1 MNMEDKQEH
10 EQPTDSVSSNG
21 AMPAL
26 ENLIPRLPASANK
39 EPVQVSIELKEIG
52 PLLAVLSERE
62 RLVLQTQMQTLINEW
77 LERKGMIG

>member
-1 MNMEDKQEH
+1 MNMEYKQEH
-10 EQPTDSVSSNG
+10 EQLTDSVSSNG

-26 ENLIPRLPASANK
+26 ENLIPRLPAAANQ

>member
-26 ENLIPRLPASANK
+26 ENLIPRLPTAAK
-39 EPVQVSIELKEIG
+39 QEPVQVSIELKEIG

>member
-26 ENLIPRLPASANK
+26 ENLIPRLPAVANQ

>member
-26 ENLIPRLPASANK
+26 ENLIPRLPAAANQ

>member
-1 MNMEDKQEH
+1 MEH
-10 EQPTDSVSSNG
+10 EQPTDSLSSNG

-26 ENLIPRLPASANK
+26 ENLIPRLPVLANQA
-39 EPVQVSIELKEIG
+39 PVQVSIELKEIG

-62 RLVLQTQMQTLINEW
+62 RIVLQTQMQTLINEW

>member
-1 MNMEDKQEH
+1 MEYKQEH
-10 EQPTDSVSSNG
+10 EQPTDSVSSNS

-26 ENLIPRLPASANK
+26 DNLIPRIQQPA
-39 EPVQVSIELKEIG
+39 QVSIELKEVG

>member
-26 ENLIPRLPASANK
+26 ENLIPRLPAAANR

>member
-1 MNMEDKQEH
+1 MEDKQED
-10 EQPTDSVSSNG
+10 EQPADSVSSNG

-26 ENLIPRLPASANK
+26 ENLIPRLPTPANQA
-39 EPVQVSIELKEIG
+39 PVQVSIELKEIG

>member
-1 MNMEDKQEH
+1 MNMEYKQEH

-26 ENLIPRLPASANK
+26 ENLIPRLPAAANQ

>member
-1 MNMEDKQEH
+1 MEYKQEH

-21 AMPAL
+21 TMPAL
-26 ENLIPRLPASANK
+26 ENLIPRLPAVANK

>member
-26 ENLIPRLPASANK
+26 ENLIPRLPAASNR

>member
-1 MNMEDKQEH
+1 
-10 EQPTDSVSSNG
+10 
-21 AMPAL
+21 MPAL
-26 ENLIPRLPASANK
+26 ENLIPRLLAPANR